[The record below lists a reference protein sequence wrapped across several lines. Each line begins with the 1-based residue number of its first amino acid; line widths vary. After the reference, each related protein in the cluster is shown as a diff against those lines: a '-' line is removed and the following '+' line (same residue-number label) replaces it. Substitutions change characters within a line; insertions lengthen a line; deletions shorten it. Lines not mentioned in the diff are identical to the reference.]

1 MPVSRR
7 RFSKEFKLKVVH
19 AYLSGGSIGEITRQF
34 DIHANL
40 IYKWAQEYQN
50 NPEGAFRGTV
60 SENEPESNEQR
71 VAELERLVG
80 RITLENDFLKKALKH
95 AKTILAKDKAGSTKP

>member
-7 RFSKEFKLKVVH
+7 RFSKEFKIKVVH
-19 AYLSGGSIGEITRQF
+19 AYLAGGSIGEITRQF

-40 IYKWAQEYQN
+40 IYKWTQEYQN
-50 NPEGAFRGTV
+50 NPEGAFRG
-60 SENEPESNEQR
+60 SSDDNEPQTNEQR
-71 VAELERLVG
+71 IAELERLVG

-95 AKTILAKDKAGSTKP
+95 AKTILDSDKAGSTKP